1 MTAETHS
8 TPSAPLRVVNGF
20 VPVIDLSDAL
30 SGDNAARQAAATL
43 IGATC
48 ESSGFFV
55 ITGHGV
61 PSEVIR
67 GMLAATK
74 RFFALPRAQ
83 KMQVLSEQ
91 NDPLM
96 RGYGRDGNVAAAAP
110 GKDPT
115 LRMKPDLA
123 ETYTISRLGEAEGT
137 RNMSADV
144 ASLVGYPN
152 KWPELENFQSPWL
165 AYYQAMTDLAAE
177 IMRLFALALDLEEN
191 WFNDKIDRHMTNL
204 TANYYPAQPE
214 PPEPGQLRKGE
225 HSDWGSL
232 TILSREEAPGGLQV
246 RMPTEEW
253 LDVPDVPNAFV
264 INIGDL
270 MSVWTNNR
278 WVSTRHRVI
287 NPPRHQSHRARYS
300 LAFFHQPNFDTLIEC
315 LPGCASKTNPPTWLP
330 VRSGDYILEK
340 FRLAY
345 G

>member
-1 MTAETHS
+1 MTKIHAIPPS
-8 TPSAPLRVVNGF
+8 TLHVVDGF

-30 SGDNAARQAAATL
+30 SGDNKARQAAATL

-61 PSEVIR
+61 PSDVMHS
-67 GMLAATK
+67 MLDATK
-74 RFFALPRAQ
+74 RFFALPHDQ

-110 GKDPT
+110 GIDQK

-123 ETYTISRLGEAEGT
+123 ETYTISRLGEKDGT
-137 RNMSADV
+137 QGMPENISRLA
-144 ASLVGYPN
+144 GFPN
-152 KWPELENFQSPWL
+152 KWPDLDDFQLPWL
-165 AYYQAMTDLAAE
+165 NYYSAMTKLAAE
-177 IMRLFALALDLEEN
+177 IMSLFALSLNLNED

-214 PPEPGQLRKGE
+214 LPQPGQLRKGE

-246 RMPTEEW
+246 RMPDGEW
-253 LDVPDVPNAFV
+253 LNVPDVADAFV

-278 WVSTRHRVI
+278 WVSTRHRVV
-287 NPPRHQSHRARYS
+287 NPPREQSHRARYS
-300 LAFFHQPNFDTLIEC
+300 LAFFHQPNFDALIEC
-315 LPGCASKTNPPTWLP
+315 LPGCSSETNPSVWPP
-330 VRSGDYILEK
+330 VISGEYILEK
-340 FRLAY
+340 FKLAY